1 MARADRRSSRCSPR
15 DPRMSK
21 DATFYLSAA
30 SALASRPRD
39 SRRRLSRTMRERG
52 GKVTTLVNTVF
63 HQARRSFGSPRID
76 YAVLPVHMHRERVG
90 GLRSMRRSSWS
101 PPLLMLPV
109 LPRLL
114 EGPHGDAG
122 RLCGGCHCCRRH
134 GCGCW
139 APVVLARP
147 TASALRKAANTL
159 LQRGG
164 VLERVLHAVKRQQPA
179 GLLAKGRPC
188 F

>member
-1 MARADRRSSRCSPR
+1 MA
-15 DPRMSK
+15 
-21 DATFYLSAA
+21 
-30 SALASRPRD
+30 
-39 SRRRLSRTMRERG
+39 
-52 GKVTTLVNTVF
+52 TLVNTVF
-63 HQARRSFGSPRID
+63 HEARRSFGSPRIE
-76 YAVLPVHMHRERVG
+76 YAAFPVHMHRVRVDG
-90 GLRSMRRSSWS
+90 WRSMRRSSWS
-101 PPLLMLPV
+101 PPLLMLPA

-114 EGPHGDAG
+114 EGPHGEAG

-147 TASALRKAANTL
+147 TASALRKAGNTL

-179 GLLAKGRPC
+179 VLLVKRCRGAPPQSQANGRLQPPQPC
-188 F
+188 NSLRSCGGELRATQLVTPVAAG